1 MHRPSSPTPASSQAE
16 LKPLDLPLE
25 ASSDRDQR
33 FIRVRG
39 AREHN
44 LKDIDVSIPR
54 DKLVVMTGLSGSG
67 KSSLAFD
74 TIFAEGQ
81 RKYMESLS
89 AYARQFLEQL
99 KKPDVDEV
107 EGIPPTIAIEQRSA
121 SGNPRS
127 TVATT
132 TEIYD
137 YLRLLFA
144 RCGTPY
150 SWAPTKVKKD
160 GTVVARSGRAITAAT
175 STQIV
180 DAVMGWVSGNV
191 AGTHRLETGATKEAA
206 GDVRVMVLAPVIR
219 GKKGFHRD
227 VLEEFQQ
234 AGWSRARV
242 NGSLVDLRE
251 VLKEPGENPLSLGRY
266 EKHDIDA
273 VIDRITLKGAGGGG
287 ETRQRLAESIE
298 AALKLAQGSVVI
310 ARDAAASALSTPRG
324 TGVPPVPAE
333 PSTSPSKRK
342 RGGKAE
348 EHRREAGATKA
359 EAEASPAWIDHAF
372 STNFA
377 DPEHPEISLA
387 ELSPR
392 LFSFNSPFGACPACN
407 GLGTILE
414 MDEELIVPD
423 ASVALG
429 EGAIACWS
437 KNGHWKG
444 WFNRQLRKFCK
455 DFGCTMATPINR
467 LTKDQRRILL
477 HGTTP
482 VDAEQFPKRK
492 WKGVIPDTM
501 RWWQT
506 TETENVKEYLSQY
519 LSQRACP
526 APNGCLGDRLKVEA
540 LHVLLESTHKADTK
554 KAFSESVI
562 GRPGDRSDGTMLNI
576 AELSRLTIN
585 DAIAFVQ
592 GLKLSKEQRTIAE
605 PILKEVNNR
614 LRFLTSVGL
623 EYLSLDRKTA
633 TLSGGEAQ
641 RIRLATQVGSG
652 LVGACYVLDEPTIG
666 LHQRDNSRLIS
677 TLRHLTDIGN
687 TVLVVEHDEEMIR
700 AADHVLDIGPGPG
713 VHGGRIVAQGTVD
726 QIIDTKD
733 SITGDYLGGRRYIAV
748 PKARR
753 TLNPKKQAIVVKGA
767 RENNLK
773 GVDIAVPLG
782 GLVCVTG
789 VSGSGKSTLV
799 NDIVLKAVR
808 REILG
813 SKDKPGRHETITGL
827 NHIDRIIE
835 VDQTPIGRTPRS
847 NPATYTGIFDDIRR
861 VFAQVKESKIRGYE
875 PGRFS
880 FNVPAQRG
888 GGRCEA
894 CQGQGVKK
902 IEMHFL
908 PDVYVQC
915 EVCEGRRYNRETLEV
930 KYRGKSIADILDMTV
945 EEAVGFFGN
954 HPLIHRFARCLHDV
968 GLDYI
973 TLGQQSTTLS
983 GGEAQ
988 RVKLATELGKAG
1000 GTKNMPT
1007 VDEFGRALRPVGP
1020 GEPGECGGQRDAR
1033 EGLEQKN
1040 VRGGRKGV
1048 DAEGAEGGG
1057 DGGENMGTNSDG
1069 ELYAKRRSPALRS
1082 SPYGHTL
1089 YVLDE
1094 PTTGLHFEDIRKL
1107 VEVFDRL
1114 ADPLGAADHDR
1125 SAPRKPRVG
1134 GNSAGANTLL
1144 VIEHNL
1150 DVIKRADWII
1160 DLGPEGGDGGG
1171 RIIAQGP
1178 PEEVAKVEASHTGRY
1193 LRQVM

>member
-1 MHRPSSPTPASSQAE
+1 MNAEAE
-16 LKPLDLPLE
+16 LKPFDIPIE
-25 ASSDRDQR
+25 PEGEHAERAAAHRADQR

-44 LKDIDVSIPR
+44 LKNIDVSIPR

-150 SWAPTKVKKD
+150 SWAPTKTKKD
-160 GTVVARSGRAITAAT
+160 GTVLARSGRPISAAT

-180 DAVMGWVSGNV
+180 DAVMAWEREAAKTGVSGS
-191 AGTHRLETGATKEAA
+191 ASEPRI
-206 GDVRVMVLAPVIR
+206 MVLAPVVR

-227 VLEEFQQ
+227 VLEELQQ

-242 NGSLVDLRE
+242 NGMLVDLRE
-251 VLKEPGENPLSLGRY
+251 VLKDPGENPLKLGRY
-266 EKHDIDA
+266 EKHDLDA
-273 VIDRITLKGAGGGG
+273 VIDRLTLKATP
-287 ETRQRLAESIE
+287 ETRQRLAESVE

-310 ARDAAASALSTPRG
+310 SRESAAAGSEVAAATPHE
-324 TGVPPVPAE
+324 AE
-333 PSTSPSKRK
+333 PVAEGKKRK
-342 RGGKAE
+342 NGGKSSAKP
-348 EHRREAGATKA
+348 ATSKS
-359 EAEASPAWIDHAF
+359 ASAWIDHPF

-392 LFSFNSPFGACPACN
+392 LFSFNSPFGACPQCN

-414 MDEELIVPD
+414 MDEDLIIPD
-423 ASVALG
+423 ATLPLG

-455 DFGCTMATPINR
+455 DFGASMATPANR
-467 LTKDQRRILL
+467 LTKEQRRILL

-482 VDAEQFPKRK
+482 DDAATFGKAK

-506 TETENVKEYLSQY
+506 TETENVKEFLSQF
-519 LSQRACP
+519 LSQKACP
-526 APNGCLGDRLKVEA
+526 GCLGDRLKVEA
-540 LHVLLESTHKADTK
+540 LHVMVESAHKADTK

-562 GRPGDRSDGTMLNI
+562 GRPRGDGTMLNI

-585 DAIAFVQ
+585 DAIAFAH

-652 LVGACYVLDEPTIG
+652 LVGAAYVLDEPTIG
-666 LHQRDNSRLIS
+666 LHQRDNTRLIS
-677 TLRHLTDIGN
+677 TLRHLADIGN

-713 VHGGRIVAQGTVD
+713 VHGGRVVAQGTVE
-726 QIIDTKD
+726 QIIDTKG
-733 SITGDYLGGRRYIAV
+733 SITGDYLAGRKYIAV
-748 PKARR
+748 PKRR
-753 TLNPKKQAIVVKGA
+753 RSLGVKHAITVKGA

-773 GVDIAVPLG
+773 GVDIAIPLG

-799 NDIVLKAVR
+799 NDIVLRAVKQAL
-808 REILG
+808 LG
-813 SKDKPGRHETITGL
+813 SKERPGQHDSIKGL
-827 NHIDRIIE
+827 DAIDRIIE

-915 EVCEGRRYNRETLEV
+915 EVCEGRRYNRETLEI
-930 KYRGKSIADILDMTV
+930 KYRGKSIADVLDMTV
-945 EEAVGFFGN
+945 EAAVGFFEN

-1007 VDEFGRALRPVGP
+1007 VDEFGNTLKPAPARTNRDEEPESAQNLEIEEPETGAAAGP
-1020 GEPGECGGQRDAR
+1020 
-1033 EGLEQKN
+1033 
-1040 VRGGRKGV
+1040 
-1048 DAEGAEGGG
+1048 
-1057 DGGENMGTNSDG
+1057 
-1069 ELYAKRRSPALRS
+1069 KRRSAAMRS

-1114 ADPLGAADHDR
+1114 ADGGATTQETGER
-1125 SAPRKPRVG
+1125 G
-1134 GNSAGANTLL
+1134 QNTLL

-1178 PEEVAKVEASHTGRY
+1178 PEAIAKIDTSHTGKY
-1193 LRQVM
+1193 LKQVLG